1 MLRVSP
7 LCFDFDVLLARTL
20 HVWCSSIV
28 AHWKQHVKF
37 MDVNSLLVTIYIHGE
52 HGEHETKSSAL
63 KGVATNASTVQD
75 WQMLGVMLSP

>member
-7 LCFDFDVLLARTL
+7 LCFDYDVLLARTL

-37 MDVNSLLVTIYIHGE
+37 MDVNSLLVTPFTFM
-52 HGEHETKSSAL
+52 EHETKSSAL